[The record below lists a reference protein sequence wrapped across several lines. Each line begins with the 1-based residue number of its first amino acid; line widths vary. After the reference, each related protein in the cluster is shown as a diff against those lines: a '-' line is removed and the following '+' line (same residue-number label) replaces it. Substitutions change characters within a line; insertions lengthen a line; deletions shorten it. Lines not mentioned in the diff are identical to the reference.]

1 MKKALLVVSFGT
13 SYHDTREKNI
23 AACERDLAASCP
35 DRTLFRAFTS
45 GMIIRKLQ
53 QRDGIHIDTPLQGE
67 LALTQDDRLI
77 RAAEDYGDLFSLGA
91 QKSAALPSPVEE
103 SQ

>member
-1 MKKALLVVSFGT
+1 MSFGT

-53 QRDGIHIDTPLQGE
+53 QRDGIHIDTPLQ
-67 LALTQDDRLI
+67 ALQSWPSRDTRMWLSSPCTLSTATSTRRSFAKC
-77 RAAEDYGDLFSLGA
+77 RACARAFS
-91 QKSAALPSPVEE
+91 V
-103 SQ
+103 

>member
-35 DRTLFRAFTS
+35 TARC
-45 GMIIRKLQ
+45 
-53 QRDGIHIDTPLQGE
+53 
-67 LALTQDDRLI
+67 
-77 RAAEDYGDLFSLGA
+77 
-91 QKSAALPSPVEE
+91 SAPSPRG
-103 SQ
+103 

>member
-53 QRDGIHIDTPLQGE
+53 QRDGI
-67 LALTQDDRLI
+67 
-77 RAAEDYGDLFSLGA
+77 
-91 QKSAALPSPVEE
+91 
-103 SQ
+103 

>member
-23 AACERDLAASCP
+23 TACERDLAASCP

-45 GMIIRKLQ
+45 GMIIRKLR
-53 QRDGIHIDTPLQGE
+53 QRDGIHIDTPLQ
-67 LALTQDDRLI
+67 AL
-77 RAAEDYGDLFSLGA
+77 
-91 QKSAALPSPVEE
+91 QKAG
-103 SQ
+103 